1 MQAILAAKL
10 SVKVAAVISNRQD
23 AAGLEVA
30 KKYQIPTVVVNHV
43 GSDRETFDAMLAS
56 KIDEFKPDYIVLAGF
71 MRILTAKF
79 IDHFQG
85 RIVNI
90 HPSLLPSFTGL
101 HTHRRALEEGVKI
114 HGCTVHIVTAELDN
128 GPIIIQAAVPV
139 SPEDT
144 EETLA
149 VKVLEQE
156 HRIYPAAIKW
166 LCDGNVVIEH
176 NRLLVK
182 GAMNNQTAL
191 INPGIEK

>member
-10 SVKVAAVISNRQD
+10 PIKVAAVISNRPD

-43 GSDRETFDAMLAS
+43 GSGRETFDAMLAS

-85 RIVNI
+85 RIINI

-128 GPIIIQAAVPV
+128 GPIIIQAAVPI

-149 VKVLEQE
+149 AKVLEQE